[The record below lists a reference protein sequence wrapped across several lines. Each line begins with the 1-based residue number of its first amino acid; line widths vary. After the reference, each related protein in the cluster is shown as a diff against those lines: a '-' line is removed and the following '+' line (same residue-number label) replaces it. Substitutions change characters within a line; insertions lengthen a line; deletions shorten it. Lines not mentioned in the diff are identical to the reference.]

1 MANFAPTCAVIS
13 FLHATSA
20 TINEEHR
27 ETLRKGTY
35 TNDVNVPIYL

>member
-1 MANFAPTCAVIS
+1 MVKFAPTCAVIL

-20 TINEEHR
+20 TIDEEHR

-35 TNDVNVPIYL
+35 TNEVFVT